1 MCVCCGRVE
10 LGEGK
15 EEILGSRERRH
26 EVKEDGKVVIYMKTV
41 LEITVRLMILG
52 MIRIKKD

>member
-1 MCVCCGRVE
+1 ME

-41 LEITVRLMILG
+41 LENHSQAYDPG
-52 MIRIKKD
+52 HDQN